1 MFFILK
7 PSNSKMMTHQ
17 TFQTFELIKSLCRGC
32 IQKEKGQMAAAAGG
46 NSSLTWHRAGTGPS
60 WPHNKK
66 SMSLPS
72 LAANLHAAILMDA
85 MVAGHSGRG
94 QVTMLPILEAPSGWV
109 WPGEDGQHWE
119 LGPDGQRM
127 CTSCSDI
134 CLCGPKAGKGV
145 PQGFLKAGFM
155 QNWHKKKRWWNILL
169 FFKIYINFNLLEI
182 LDFNLTF

>member
-1 MFFILK
+1 MQRLH
-7 PSNSKMMTHQ
+7 SKRERTNGSSRWWQQQPDLAQGRHRPIMTSQ
-17 TFQTFELIKSLCRGC
+17 QEVN
-32 IQKEKGQMAAAAGG
+32 Q
-46 NSSLTWHRAGTGPS
+46 
-60 WPHNKK
+60 
-66 SMSLPS
+66 SLPS
-72 LAANLHAAILMDA
+72 LAANLHAVILMDA

-169 FFKIYINFNLLEI
+169 FLKIYINFNLLEI